1 MKSVNLIIAVLA
13 GISSARSVAVRQED
27 VTPEKVCDWLETRR
41 QGVAAKPDENC
52 RSRAQKC
59 IEDQVKKSNVSEKV
73 TKDDIT
79 LCTFSPIVGHDT
91 TDFMTD
97 TALERI
103 KLCVAAKILNRDG
116 DDTSIKCNSTEA
128 AVEFGTTICSEE
140 IYGNDQFKWPEE
152 KELVIKCAEEFDRK
166 VPKSAILKHT
176 QLGQYCQDQGVEC
189 SKCRMYRLDEKK
201 GPNQI
206 RTVVRMIECQ
216 TGAQTSSETESK
228 EDFSS
233 TPPADKQ
240 PEQAGQPGQP
250 QQSLE
255 EVDSQAKEHYN
266 RPEVDTKEDS
276 SSTSSADKQPEQTG
290 QPGQPQ
296 QSLEEVDRQLKEHCN
311 RPGVNTKDC
320 MEAARHCTGQVKV
333 DANKKEFLDK
343 IFTQMESVS
352 QYDLEPAG

>member
-27 VTPEKVCDWLETRR
+27 
-41 QGVAAKPDENC
+41 
-52 RSRAQKC
+52 KC

-79 LCTFSPIVGHDT
+79 LCTFSPIVGHLLREQDT
-91 TDFMTD
+91 TDFMTVCDGLDVTREMCHSTTASCVMNDAIFHDTYKD

-176 QLGQYCQDQGVEC
+176 QLGQYCQDQGVEV
-189 SKCRMYRLDEKK
+189 
-201 GPNQI
+201 G
-206 RTVVRMIECQ
+206 
-216 TGAQTSSETESK
+216 
-228 EDFSS
+228 F
-233 TPPADKQ
+233 
-240 PEQAGQPGQP
+240 
-250 QQSLE
+250 
-255 EVDSQAKEHYN
+255 
-266 RPEVDTKEDS
+266 
-276 SSTSSADKQPEQTG
+276 
-290 QPGQPQ
+290 
-296 QSLEEVDRQLKEHCN
+296 
-311 RPGVNTKDC
+311 
-320 MEAARHCTGQVKV
+320 
-333 DANKKEFLDK
+333 
-343 IFTQMESVS
+343 
-352 QYDLEPAG
+352 